1 MLKLVHMD
9 LRRWQQEI
17 IDGLP
22 EILKAH
28 RRFIVKAPTGAGKTV
43 LASQIISQFYE
54 GKKVIVLCHRLV
66 LLEQLERALGKEHRV
81 QKLNLTKNEKPF
93 TDYEVLLSTSTRA
106 KDILDDAIKEADLLI
121 IDEAHRVSPNG
132 TGYKRILDCFNEHG
146 KDSAHML
153 GLTASP
159 ERRTA
164 DQRDQLSLAFDAIID
179 GADMNQLFED
189 GILVRPRYRPHFI
202 HDLDLGHIDVTCG
215 DFPVAKLAPAII
227 KSSMI
232 SHACSI
238 YLEERQNVKPKPVSA
253 WFCPD
258 VTVAETTVEAI
269 EELGISVELIT
280 AQTPIKERMAML
292 KAHEDGEVEA
302 IVSVG
307 VLAEGWDN
315 PHCNLIVHMRPTLS
329 KVLWG
334 QSVGRGLRSAANKE
348 TCVVIDVSSNWS
360 TFGPVEHLQWS
371 LWSHRGSYM
380 RFKNRFE
387 WIAQQ
392 PVDEQKSYYLCDQK
406 QESGLRCSHVYLKN
420 KFEDGGCPACGS
432 LSAIDIHKEQ
442 KMDSSVN
449 DIGLHRLFFERI
461 PAIYDEMNHH
471 IWQTLGHTA
480 WTGSEKP
487 ELIFLAFCK
496 AFALVSGEPSNSDSE
511 FWTHTLEGE
520 AAVRAF
526 LVENRLQIVK
536 AEEMNHAILVDGLMH
551 GRKIRALQ
559 ANHGILLCGELF
571 QDADP
576 DVLERKYQRALQII
590 ERLAVMGC
598 SSQDNLPYFKAKEI
612 LGG

>member
-1 MLKLVHMD
+1 MK

-17 IDGLP
+17 IDGFP
-22 EILKAH
+22 EIQKAH

-43 LASQIISQFYE
+43 LASEIIRQFYAGE
-54 GKKVIVLCHRLV
+54 KVIVLCHRLV
-66 LLEQLERALGKEHRV
+66 LLEQLERALAKEHKV
-81 QKLNLTKNEKPF
+81 CKLNLNHSEKAF
-93 TDYEVLLSTSTRA
+93 ADYDVLLSTSTRA
-106 KDILDDAIKEADLLI
+106 REILDDAVEQAKLII

-132 TGYKRILDCFNEHG
+132 TGYKRILECFMEKG
-146 KDSAHML
+146 RDDAHLL

-179 GADMNQLFED
+179 GADMEKLFEE

-202 HDLDLGHIDVTCG
+202 HDLELASIDISSG
-215 DFPVAKLAPAII
+215 DFPVTKLAPAII

-238 YLEERQNVKPKPVSA
+238 YLEERENVKPKPISA

-269 EELGISVELIT
+269 EELGISVNLIT
-280 AQTPIKERMAML
+280 ASTPIKERMQML
-292 KAHEDGEVEA
+292 ASHARGEVEA
-302 IVSVG
+302 VVSVG

-334 QSVGRGLRSAANKE
+334 QSVGRGLRAAEGKDS
-348 TCVVIDVSSNWS
+348 CVVIDVSSNWS

-371 LWSHRGSYM
+371 LWSHRGTYL
-380 RFKNRFE
+380 RYKNRFQ

-392 PVDEQKSYYLCDQK
+392 PVDEQQSYFLCDNK
-406 QESGLRCSHVYLKN
+406 LESSLRCSHIYLKD
-420 KFEDGGCPACGS
+420 KFSDTGCPVCGS
-432 LSAIDIHKEQ
+432 YSAIDIHKEQ
-442 KMDSSVN
+442 RMEDSVN

-461 PAIYDEMNHH
+461 PAIYEEMNKD
-471 IWQTLGHTA
+471 IWRTLGRTA
-480 WTGSEKP
+480 WTGAERD

-496 AFALVSGEPSNSDSE
+496 AFSLVSGAPSSSDSE
-511 FWTHTLEGE
+511 FWHFALQGE
-520 AAVRAF
+520 AAIRHF
-526 LVENRLQIVK
+526 LVENRIQIVK
-536 AEEMNHAILVDGLMH
+536 GEEFEHAVLVDGLMH
-551 GRKIRALQ
+551 GRRIRALQ

-571 QDADP
+571 AECSEEK
-576 DVLERKYQRALQII
+576 LERKYQRALQII
-590 ERLAVMGC
+590 ERLSVMGC
-598 SSQDNLPYFKAKEI
+598 SAQDNLPYFKAKDVV
-612 LGG
+612 

>member
-1 MLKLVHMD
+1 MD
-9 LRRWQQEI
+9 LRRWQQDI

-22 EILKAH
+22 DILKAH
-28 RRFIVKAPTGAGKTV
+28 RRFIIKAPTGAGKTV

-66 LLEQLERALGKEHRV
+66 LLEQLERALGREHRV

-106 KDILDDAIKEADLLI
+106 KDILDDAIKQADLLI

-146 KDSAHML
+146 KDDAHMI

-179 GADMNQLFED
+179 GADMNQLFDD

-202 HDLDLGHIDVTCG
+202 HDLDLGHIDVSCG

-232 SHACSI
+232 SHACDI
-238 YLEERQNVKPKPVSA
+238 YLEERKNVVPKPVSA

-269 EELGISVELIT
+269 QELDISVELIT

-315 PHCNLIVHMRPTLS
+315 PHCNIIVHMRPTLS

-334 QSVGRGLRSAANKE
+334 QSVGRGLRAAPNKDS
-348 TCVVIDVSSNWS
+348 CVVIDVSSNWS
-360 TFGPVEHLQWS
+360 TFGPVEQLQWS

-380 RFKNRFE
+380 KFKNRFE

-392 PVDEQKSYYLCDQK
+392 PVDEQKSYFLCDQK
-406 QESGLRCSHVYLKN
+406 QPSGLRCSHVYLKN
-420 KFEDGGCPACGS
+420 KFEDGGCPVCGS

-461 PAIYDEMNHH
+461 PAIYGEMNHS
-471 IWQTLGHTA
+471 IWRTLGQTA

-496 AFALVSGEPSNSDSE
+496 AFALVSGEPSHTDSE
-511 FWTHTLEGE
+511 FWKLTLDGE
-520 AAVRAF
+520 AAVRTF

-551 GRKIRALQ
+551 GRKIRCA
-559 ANHGILLCGELF
+559 ANNHGILLCGELF
-571 QDADP
+571 EGLDADM
-576 DVLERKYQRALQII
+576 LERKYQRALQII

-598 SSQDNLPYFKAKEI
+598 SSQDNLPYFKAKDI
-612 LGG
+612 IG

>member
-1 MLKLVHMD
+1 MK

-17 IDGLP
+17 IDGFP
-22 EILKAH
+22 EIQKAH

-43 LASQIISQFYE
+43 LASEIIRQFYAGE
-54 GKKVIVLCHRLV
+54 KVIVLCHRLV
-66 LLEQLERALGKEHRV
+66 LLEQLERALAKEHKV
-81 QKLNLTKNEKPF
+81 CKLNLNHSEKAF
-93 TDYEVLLSTSTRA
+93 ADYDVLLSTSTRA
-106 KDILDDAIKEADLLI
+106 REILDDAVEQAKLII

-132 TGYKRILDCFNEHG
+132 TGYKRILECFMEKG
-146 KDSAHML
+146 RDDAHLL

-179 GADMNQLFED
+179 GADMEKLFEE

-202 HDLDLGHIDVTCG
+202 HDLELASIDISSG
-215 DFPVAKLAPAII
+215 DFPVTKLAPAII

-238 YLEERQNVKPKPVSA
+238 YLEERENVKPKPISA

-269 EELGISVELIT
+269 EELGISVNLIT
-280 AQTPIKERMAML
+280 ASTPIKERMQML
-292 KAHEDGEVEA
+292 ASHARGEVEA
-302 IVSVG
+302 VVSVG

-334 QSVGRGLRSAANKE
+334 QSVGRGLRAAEGKDS
-348 TCVVIDVSSNWS
+348 CVVIDVSSNWS

-371 LWSHRGSYM
+371 LWSHRGTYL
-380 RFKNRFE
+380 RYKNRFQ

-392 PVDEQKSYYLCDQK
+392 PVDEQQSYFLCDNK
-406 QESGLRCSHVYLKN
+406 LESSLRCSHIYLKD
-420 KFEDGGCPACGS
+420 KFSDTGCPVCGS
-432 LSAIDIHKEQ
+432 YSAIDIHKEQ
-442 KMDSSVN
+442 QMEDSVN

-461 PAIYDEMNHH
+461 PAIYEEMNKD
-471 IWQTLGHTA
+471 IWRTLGRTA
-480 WTGSEKP
+480 WTGAERD

-496 AFALVSGEPSNSDSE
+496 AFSLVSGAPSSSDSE
-511 FWTHTLEGE
+511 FWHFALQGE
-520 AAVRAF
+520 AAIRHF
-526 LVENRLQIVK
+526 LVENRIQIVK
-536 AEEMNHAILVDGLMH
+536 GEEFEHAVLVDGLMH
-551 GRKIRALQ
+551 GRRIRALQ

-571 QDADP
+571 AECSEEE
-576 DVLERKYQRALQII
+576 LERKYQRALQII
-590 ERLAVMGC
+590 ERLSVMGC
-598 SSQDNLPYFKAKEI
+598 SAQDNLPYFKAKDVV
-612 LGG
+612 

>member
-1 MLKLVHMD
+1 MK

-17 IDGLP
+17 IDGFP
-22 EILKAH
+22 EIQKAH

-43 LASQIISQFYE
+43 LASEIIRQFYAGE
-54 GKKVIVLCHRLV
+54 KVIVLCHRLV
-66 LLEQLERALGKEHRV
+66 LLEQLERALAKEHKV
-81 QKLNLTKNEKPF
+81 CKLNLNHSEKAF
-93 TDYEVLLSTSTRA
+93 ADYDVLLSTSTRA
-106 KDILDDAIKEADLLI
+106 REILDDAVEQAKLII

-132 TGYKRILDCFNEHG
+132 TGYKRILECFMEKG
-146 KDSAHML
+146 RDDAHLL

-179 GADMNQLFED
+179 GADMEKLFEE

-202 HDLDLGHIDVTCG
+202 HDLELASIDISSG
-215 DFPVAKLAPAII
+215 DFPVTKLAPAII

-238 YLEERQNVKPKPVSA
+238 YLEERENVKPKPISA

-269 EELGISVELIT
+269 EELGISVNLIT
-280 AQTPIKERMAML
+280 ASTPIKERMQML
-292 KAHEDGEVEA
+292 ASHARGEVEA
-302 IVSVG
+302 VVSVG

-334 QSVGRGLRSAANKE
+334 QSVGRGLRAAEGKDG
-348 TCVVIDVSSNWS
+348 CVVIDVSSNWS

-371 LWSHRGSYM
+371 LWSHRGTYL
-380 RFKNRFE
+380 RYKNRFQ

-392 PVDEQKSYYLCDQK
+392 PVDEQQSYFLCDNK
-406 QESGLRCSHVYLKN
+406 LESSLRCSHIYLKD
-420 KFEDGGCPACGS
+420 KFSDTGCPVCGS
-432 LSAIDIHKEQ
+432 YSAIDIHKEQ
-442 KMDSSVN
+442 RMEDSVN

-461 PAIYDEMNHH
+461 PAIYEEMNKD
-471 IWQTLGHTA
+471 IWRTLGRTA
-480 WTGSEKP
+480 WTGAERD

-496 AFALVSGEPSNSDSE
+496 AFSLVSGAPSSSDSE
-511 FWTHTLEGE
+511 FWHFALQGE
-520 AAVRAF
+520 AAIRHF
-526 LVENRLQIVK
+526 LVENRIQIVK
-536 AEEMNHAILVDGLMH
+536 GEEFEHAVLVDGLMH
-551 GRKIRALQ
+551 GRRIRALQ

-571 QDADP
+571 
-576 DVLERKYQRALQII
+576 VECLEEELERKYQRALQII
-590 ERLAVMGC
+590 ERLSVMGC
-598 SSQDNLPYFKAKEI
+598 SAQDNLPYFKAKDVV
-612 LGG
+612 

>member
-1 MLKLVHMD
+1 MK

-17 IDGLP
+17 IDGFP
-22 EILKAH
+22 EIQKAH

-43 LASQIISQFYE
+43 LASEIIRQFYAGE
-54 GKKVIVLCHRLV
+54 KVIVLCHRLV
-66 LLEQLERALGKEHRV
+66 LLEQLERALAKEHKV
-81 QKLNLTKNEKPF
+81 CKLNLNHSEKAF
-93 TDYEVLLSTSTRA
+93 ADYDVLLSTSTRA
-106 KDILDDAIKEADLLI
+106 REILDDAVEQAKLII

-132 TGYKRILDCFNEHG
+132 TGYKRILECFMEKG
-146 KDSAHML
+146 RDDAHLL

-179 GADMNQLFED
+179 GADMEKLFEE

-202 HDLDLGHIDVTCG
+202 HDLELASIDISSG
-215 DFPVAKLAPAII
+215 DFPVTKLAPAII

-238 YLEERQNVKPKPVSA
+238 YLEERENVKPKPISA

-269 EELGISVELIT
+269 EELGISVNLIT
-280 AQTPIKERMAML
+280 ASTPIKERMQML
-292 KAHEDGEVEA
+292 ASHARGEVEA
-302 IVSVG
+302 VVSVG

-334 QSVGRGLRSAANKE
+334 QSVGRGLRAAEGKDS
-348 TCVVIDVSSNWS
+348 CVVIDVSSNWS

-371 LWSHRGSYM
+371 LWSHRGTYL
-380 RFKNRFE
+380 RYKNRFQ

-392 PVDEQKSYYLCDQK
+392 PVDEQQSYFLCDNK
-406 QESGLRCSHVYLKN
+406 LESSLRCSHIYLKD
-420 KFEDGGCPACGS
+420 KFSDTGCPVCGS
-432 LSAIDIHKEQ
+432 YSAIDIHKEQ
-442 KMDSSVN
+442 RMEHSVN

-461 PAIYDEMNHH
+461 PAIYEEMNKD
-471 IWQTLGHTA
+471 IWRTLGRTA
-480 WTGSEKP
+480 WTGAERD

-496 AFALVSGEPSNSDSE
+496 AFSLVSGAPSSSDSE
-511 FWTHTLEGE
+511 FWHFALQGE
-520 AAVRAF
+520 AAIRHF
-526 LVENRLQIVK
+526 LVENRIQIVK
-536 AEEMNHAILVDGLMH
+536 GEEFEHAVLVDGLMH
-551 GRKIRALQ
+551 GRRIRALQ

-571 QDADP
+571 ADCSEEE
-576 DVLERKYQRALQII
+576 LERKYQRALQII
-590 ERLAVMGC
+590 ERLSVMGC
-598 SSQDNLPYFKAKEI
+598 SAQDNLPYFKAKDVV
-612 LGG
+612 

>member
-1 MLKLVHMD
+1 MK

-17 IDGLP
+17 IDGFP
-22 EILKAH
+22 EIQKAH

-43 LASQIISQFYE
+43 LASEIIRQFYAGE
-54 GKKVIVLCHRLV
+54 KVIVLCHRLV
-66 LLEQLERALGKEHRV
+66 LLEQLERALAKEHKV
-81 QKLNLTKNEKPF
+81 CKLNLNHSEKAF
-93 TDYEVLLSTSTRA
+93 ADYDVLLSTSTRA
-106 KDILDDAIKEADLLI
+106 REILDDAVEQAKLII

-132 TGYKRILDCFNEHG
+132 TGYKRILECFMEKG
-146 KDSAHML
+146 RDDAHLL

-179 GADMNQLFED
+179 GADMEKLFEE

-202 HDLDLGHIDVTCG
+202 HDLELASIDISSG
-215 DFPVAKLAPAII
+215 DFPVTKLAPAII

-238 YLEERQNVKPKPVSA
+238 YLEERENVKPKPISA

-269 EELGISVELIT
+269 EELGISVNLIT
-280 AQTPIKERMAML
+280 ASTPIKERMQML
-292 KAHEDGEVEA
+292 ASHARGEVEA
-302 IVSVG
+302 VVSVG

-334 QSVGRGLRSAANKE
+334 QSVGRGLRAAEGKDG
-348 TCVVIDVSSNWS
+348 CVVIDVSSNWS

-371 LWSHRGSYM
+371 LWSHRGTYL
-380 RFKNRFE
+380 RYKNRFQ

-392 PVDEQKSYYLCDQK
+392 PVDDQQSYFLCDNK
-406 QESGLRCSHVYLKN
+406 LESSLRCSHIYLKD
-420 KFEDGGCPACGS
+420 KFSDTGCPVCGS
-432 LSAIDIHKEQ
+432 YSAIDIHKEQ
-442 KMDSSVN
+442 RMEDSVN

-461 PAIYDEMNHH
+461 PAIYEEMNKD
-471 IWQTLGHTA
+471 IWRTLGRTA
-480 WTGSEKP
+480 WTGAERD

-496 AFALVSGEPSNSDSE
+496 AFSLVSGAPSSSDSE
-511 FWTHTLEGE
+511 FWHFALQGE
-520 AAVRAF
+520 AAIRHF
-526 LVENRLQIVK
+526 LVENRIQIVK
-536 AEEMNHAILVDGLMH
+536 GEEFEHAVLVDGLMH
-551 GRKIRALQ
+551 GRRIRALQ

-571 QDADP
+571 AECSEEE
-576 DVLERKYQRALQII
+576 LERKYQRALQII
-590 ERLAVMGC
+590 ERLSVMGC
-598 SSQDNLPYFKAKEI
+598 SAQDNLPYFKAKDVV
-612 LGG
+612 

>member
-1 MLKLVHMD
+1 MK

-17 IDGLP
+17 IDGFP
-22 EILKAH
+22 EIQKAH

-43 LASQIISQFYE
+43 LASEIIRQFYAGE
-54 GKKVIVLCHRLV
+54 KVIVLCHRLV
-66 LLEQLERALGKEHRV
+66 LLEQLERALAKEHKV
-81 QKLNLTKNEKPF
+81 CKLNLNHSEKAF
-93 TDYEVLLSTSTRA
+93 ADYDVLLSTSTRA
-106 KDILDDAIKEADLLI
+106 REILDDAVEQAKLII

-132 TGYKRILDCFNEHG
+132 TGYKRILECFMEKG
-146 KDSAHML
+146 RDDAHLL

-179 GADMNQLFED
+179 GADMEKLFEE

-202 HDLDLGHIDVTCG
+202 HDLELASIDISSG
-215 DFPVAKLAPAII
+215 DFPVTKLAPAII

-238 YLEERQNVKPKPVSA
+238 YLEERENVKPKPISA

-269 EELGISVELIT
+269 EELGISVNLIT
-280 AQTPIKERMAML
+280 ASTPIKERMQML
-292 KAHEDGEVEA
+292 ASHARGEVEA
-302 IVSVG
+302 VVSVG

-334 QSVGRGLRSAANKE
+334 QSVGRGLRAAEGKDS
-348 TCVVIDVSSNWS
+348 CVVIDVSSNWS

-371 LWSHRGSYM
+371 LWSHRGTYL
-380 RFKNRFE
+380 RYKNRFQ

-392 PVDEQKSYYLCDQK
+392 PVDEQQSYFLCDNK
-406 QESGLRCSHVYLKN
+406 LESSLRCSHIYLKD
-420 KFEDGGCPACGS
+420 KFSDTGCPVCGS
-432 LSAIDIHKEQ
+432 YSAIDIHKEQ
-442 KMDSSVN
+442 RMEDSVN

-461 PAIYDEMNHH
+461 PAIYEEMNKD
-471 IWQTLGHTA
+471 IWRTLGRTA
-480 WTGSEKP
+480 WTGAERD

-496 AFALVSGEPSNSDSE
+496 AFSLVSGAPSSSDSE
-511 FWTHTLEGE
+511 FWHFALQGE
-520 AAVRAF
+520 AAIRHF
-526 LVENRLQIVK
+526 LVENRIQIVK
-536 AEEMNHAILVDGLMH
+536 GEEFEHAVLVDGLMH
-551 GRKIRALQ
+551 GRRIRALQ

-571 QDADP
+571 AECSEEE
-576 DVLERKYQRALQII
+576 LERKYQRALQII
-590 ERLAVMGC
+590 ERLSVMGC
-598 SSQDNLPYFKAKEI
+598 SAQDNLPYFKAKDVV
-612 LGG
+612 

>member
-1 MLKLVHMD
+1 MD

-43 LASQIISQFYE
+43 LASEIISQFYE

-66 LLEQLERALGKEHRV
+66 LLEQLERALGKHHRV

-93 TDYEVLLSTSTRA
+93 TDYDVLLSTSTRA

-146 KDSAHML
+146 KDDAHML

-179 GADMNQLFED
+179 GADMTQLFDE

-202 HDLDLGHIDVTCG
+202 HDLDLGHIDVSCG

-238 YLEERQNVKPKPVSA
+238 YLEERQNVSPQPVSA

-269 EELGISVELIT
+269 EELGLSVELIT

-292 KAHEDGEVEA
+292 KAHEEGEVEA

-315 PHCNLIVHMRPTLS
+315 PHCNIIVHMRPTLS

-334 QSVGRGLRSAANKE
+334 QSVGRGLRAAKNKQ

-380 RFKNRFE
+380 KFKNRFE
-387 WIAQQ
+387 WISQQ

-406 QESGLRCSHVYLKN
+406 QESGLRCSHVYLRN
-420 KFEDGGCPACGS
+420 KFEDGCCPACGS
-432 LSAIDIHKEQ
+432 MSAIDIHKEQ
-442 KMDSSVN
+442 KMDNSIN

-461 PAIYDEMNHH
+461 PVIYDEMNHH
-471 IWQTLGHTA
+471 IWKTLGSTA

-496 AFALVSGEPSNSDSE
+496 AFAVVSGESSSSDSE
-511 FWTHTLEGE
+511 FWKLTLDGE

-536 AEEMNHAILVDGLMH
+536 AEQMDHSILVDGLLH

-571 QDADP
+571 QDLDADS
-576 DVLERKYQRALQII
+576 LERKYQRALQIT

-598 SSQDNLPYFKAKEI
+598 SSQDNLPYFKAKSI